1 MVPSWTIVLFHY
13 PPGPSLS
20 EEKDN
25 KNVDRGELWPKG
37 DIKDSAKNVKQTE
50 KELGRLVKKKQRKR
64 EEKEREGLG

>member
-25 KNVDRGELWPKG
+25 KNVDRKG
-37 DIKDSAKNVKQTE
+37 DIKDSAKNVKQKE
-50 KELGRLVKKKQRKR
+50 RELGGLVKTEQRKR
-64 EEKEREGLG
+64 EEKERGGLG